1 MCLSLFY
8 FRISPFSEIEW
19 NPVINQKPS
28 APLFQNLF
36 HYSLGFGWLKYITV
50 GMKLRLEDVESI
62 ESGRECRCRKFRRF
76 TSCQCWEYEFVSRV
90 LWIKKLSSICCFSP
104 STTKKNNRP
113 LRGST
118 CIRRRISQCV
128 RVRCYW
134 QFMMDCSPKTMVN
147 QLAESL
153 DFGILRFLIFGQSQ
167 KPSWVCNHWI
177 FAFWAFWGS
186 PYRSGPAAWAPRL
199 GPHMQGMPQ
208 AAGAPHLADDKD
220 LEMDKFQSTKRSIQ
234 YGSFHQW
241 GYPIVDGLYWIS
253 LLNYLWMPPF

>member
-153 DFGILRFLIFGQSQ
+153 DFGILQIPYLWTKPKAVLSMQPLNFCILGFLGESLQVWTS
-167 KPSWVCNHWI
+167 S
-177 FAFWAFWGS
+177 
-186 PYRSGPAAWAPRL
+186 L
-199 GPHMQGMPQ
+199 GPPF
-208 AAGAPHLADDKD
+208 GAPHARHAA
-220 LEMDKFQSTKRSIQ
+220 S
-234 YGSFHQW
+234 GW
-241 GYPIVDGLYWIS
+241 GAASGWWQRPG
-253 LLNYLWMPPF
+253 NG